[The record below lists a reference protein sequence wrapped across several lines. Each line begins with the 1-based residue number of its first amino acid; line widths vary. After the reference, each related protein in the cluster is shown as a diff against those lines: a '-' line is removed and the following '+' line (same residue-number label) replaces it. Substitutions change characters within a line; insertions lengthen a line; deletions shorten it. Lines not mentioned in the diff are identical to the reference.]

1 MVSEP
6 TSRQYPARMANCA
19 DPLRT
24 RWLYIIGDSSAR
36 MLFGAL
42 VELVSEQLA
51 AHGIEQ
57 AVREA
62 YG

>member
-1 MVSEP
+1 VARVSP
-6 TSRQYPARMANCA
+6 PLAARA
-19 DPLRT
+19 
-24 RWLYIIGDSSAR
+24 
-36 MLFGAL
+36 GAL